1 MVRHQPAKTYE
12 NQFGIEVNVVKHRAG
27 WHATFS
33 APKSVSLTALVGS
46 DERVREAHRESVRV
60 ALGELERYTQARLG
74 NVNAPQLTGKFATQ
88 PMRAFIPRLRDTA
101 QQVEAR
107 PGYSCANLTASNHSA
122 FTRSWP
128 LRSSLSFAACRRW
141 RVLPLLAC
149 YGSFSPVQSQQTA
162 PVDLLLK
169 NATFMTVTHGT
180 MEHSSVWVYNGKIA
194 GFGEPS
200 LRPQAPSL
208 SMPRAS
214 SSPPASSI
222 RTRILPSPMMST
234 RPPAL

>member
-88 PMRAFIPRLRDTA
+88 PMRAFIHDSATRHNKLRH
-101 QQVEAR
+101 V
-107 PGYSCANLTASNHSA
+107 PGTPVLISPQAII
-122 FTRSWP
+122 
-128 LRSSLSFAACRRW
+128 LRSPGVGPCG
-141 RVLPLLAC
+141 LLC
-149 YGSFSPVQSQQTA
+149 
-162 PVDLLLK
+162 LLLR
-169 NATFMTVTHGT
+169 AAVGESCRCWLVMAR
-180 MEHSSVWVYNGKIA
+180 SSQC
-194 GFGEPS
+194 S
-200 LRPQAPSL
+200 LN
-208 SMPRAS
+208 
-214 SSPPASSI
+214 
-222 RTRILPSPMMST
+222 
-234 RPPAL
+234 RPPPSTFS